1 MTKVLIGLLAVGVLL
16 VSYPVGKKVVDTV
29 RSGGITQEQDNTN
42 AVEIKL
48 PDTLSDLLTE
58 APKKLTTVKKTLV
71 LEGKNTVTLRGPVT
85 SDSVG
90 KLIQEISKLSRNLP
104 KTEAIYLV
112 LDTPGGSVFD
122 GMDFIDFL
130 EAIPQEVRTVT
141 LFAASMG
148 FQIAENNP
156 GKRIIARN
164 GVLMSHRAAGGLDG
178 QFDGEFESRYRM
190 VKQKIDFL
198 DATVSQRLGMKYEDY
213 KAKIVNEWWIHGFNA
228 VDEKVA
234 DEMALIQCGST
245 MNGTDEVIIN
255 TMFGPIKVV
264 FDKCPLLKEP
274 VSVDFAG
281 ISQHA
286 QPYVK
291 SVFNDLIHNKQK
303 FTKDFILSNKFHTL
317 FK

>member
-29 RSGGITQEQDNTN
+29 RSGGITQEQTNEN

-48 PDTLSDLLTE
+48 PDTLSDLLSE
-58 APKKLTTVKKTLV
+58 VPKKLTSVKTTLV

-85 SDSVG
+85 GESVG
-90 KLIQEISKLSRNLP
+90 KLIKDISKLSRNLP
-104 KTEAIYLV
+104 KSEIIYLV

-164 GVLMSHRAAGGLDG
+164 GILMSHRAAGGLDG

-190 VKQKIDFL
+190 VKQKIDYL
-198 DATVSQRLGMKYEDY
+198 DATVSQRLGIKYEDY

-228 VDEKVA
+228 VNEKVA

-245 MNGTDEVIIN
+245 MTGTDEVIIA
-255 TMFGPIKVV
+255 TFFGNVKVV
-264 FDKCPLLKEP
+264 FDKCPLIKEP
-274 VSVDFAG
+274 ISVDFAN
-281 ISQHA
+281 IRQDA
-286 QPYVK
+286 QGYVK
-291 SVFNDLIHNKQK
+291 AVFKDLIYNKEK
-303 FTKDFILSNKFHTL
+303 FTRDFIIKNKFHTL